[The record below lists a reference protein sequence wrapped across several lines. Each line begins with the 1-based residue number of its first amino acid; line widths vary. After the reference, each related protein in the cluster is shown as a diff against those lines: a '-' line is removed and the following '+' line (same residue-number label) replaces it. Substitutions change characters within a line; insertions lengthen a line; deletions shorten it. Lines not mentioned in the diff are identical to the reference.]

1 MVNMAGPMNMAA
13 EASSFATPAMRAMLL
28 RSRRAREESS
38 VEQPPPSKT
47 GKEAES
53 SALPEAEVVV
63 NQ

>member
-1 MVNMAGPMNMAA
+1 MLNMAGDMNMGAE

-38 VEQPPPSKT
+38 VEQPPPSKA

-53 SALPEAEVVV
+53 SAVHYQ
-63 NQ
+63 NQK